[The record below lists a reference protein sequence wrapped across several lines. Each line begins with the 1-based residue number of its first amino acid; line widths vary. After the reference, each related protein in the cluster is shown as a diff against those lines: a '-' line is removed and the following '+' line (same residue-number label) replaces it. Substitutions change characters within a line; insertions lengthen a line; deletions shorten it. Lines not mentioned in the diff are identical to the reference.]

1 MEDVLAKD
9 ELYYAETILQKK
21 AKPFYRS
28 YFNIAIRES
37 LHIGFLL

>member
-21 AKPFYRS
+21 LNLS
-28 YFNIAIRES
+28 TVAI
-37 LHIGFLL
+37 LI